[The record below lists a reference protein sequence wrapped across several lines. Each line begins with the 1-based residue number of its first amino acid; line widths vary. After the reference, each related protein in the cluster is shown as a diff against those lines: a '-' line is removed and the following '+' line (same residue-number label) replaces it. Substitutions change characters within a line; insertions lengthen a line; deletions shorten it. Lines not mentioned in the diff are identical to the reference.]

1 MIEHFKILNSKVTDS
16 LESIKKEYIK
26 LVKIHHPDKGGKEEV
41 FTKINNAWAYIS
53 ENYNNPEKMKDLEL
67 ESKILFENPKI
78 KKIVRADISANTIPD
93 LIAISILS
101 IITEGSTV
109 RSFYVNT
116 GSIITSKLGADSENY
131 NYDRNKKELITIRNY
146 QGSFDDIKTT
156 IRFINK
162 EVCLIANIELPI
174 LSYIK
179 DDLVKIYNQEEDIVV
194 EVMNM
199 DEVPFINF
207 LLKGEIEIPV
217 LNKDEKERI
226 VEGLGLR
233 SRKRLGDLKII
244 NNHQERKEKGLTLG
258 NLENDIIRPI
268 VLLFAMAVLNMI
280 IQCF

>member
-258 NLENDIIRPI
+258 NLENDIITPI